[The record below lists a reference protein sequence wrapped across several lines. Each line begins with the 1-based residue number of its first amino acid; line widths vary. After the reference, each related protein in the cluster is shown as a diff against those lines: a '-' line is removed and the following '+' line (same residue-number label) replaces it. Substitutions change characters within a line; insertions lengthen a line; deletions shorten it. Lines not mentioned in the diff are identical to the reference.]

1 MNDAVLCNALSIT
14 HVYTLFVQ
22 KRAMQVLSKTNEDII
37 KEYFDAM
44 QTEINPSVNYVN
56 TNRNTLNRLLE
67 FHNNK
72 FFLKMNK
79 EDIISYLN
87 SLRKS
92 EDIDPLHKWIGTYNS
107 RIIGD
112 CALYPLIVTSTDIGG

>member
-1 MNDAVLCNALSIT
+1 
-14 HVYTLFVQ
+14 
-22 KRAMQVLSKTNEDII
+22 MQVLSKTNEDII

-56 TNRNTLNRLLE
+56 TNRNTLNKLSQ
-67 FHNNK
+67 FHRNK
-72 FFLKMNK
+72 PFAEMKR

-92 EDIDPLHKWIGTYNS
+92 DEIDPLHKWIGTYNLQVGNLT
-107 RIIGD
+107 RFFNG
-112 CALYPLIVTSTDIGG
+112 CIVRSGSSYLPNFLRTFNLCCCVYL

>member
-1 MNDAVLCNALSIT
+1 
-14 HVYTLFVQ
+14 
-22 KRAMQVLSKTNEDII
+22 MQVLSKTNEDII

-79 EDIISYLN
+79 EDSYARPF
-87 SLRKS
+87 SMIFWAKKS
-92 EDIDPLHKWIGTYNS
+92 FF
-107 RIIGD
+107 
-112 CALYPLIVTSTDIGG
+112 

>member
-1 MNDAVLCNALSIT
+1 MYHTIFYLNDAVFCNALSIT

-22 KRAMQVLSKTNEDII
+22 KAAMQVLSKTNEDII

-56 TNRNTLNRLLE
+56 TN
-67 FHNNK
+67 
-72 FFLKMNK
+72 
-79 EDIISYLN
+79 
-87 SLRKS
+87 
-92 EDIDPLHKWIGTYNS
+92 PLHKWIGTYNS

-112 CALYPLIVTSTDIGG
+112 CALYVLVVTSTDIGG

>member
-1 MNDAVLCNALSIT
+1 MQRFIYHSCLHFISTKA
-14 HVYTLFVQ
+14 
-22 KRAMQVLSKTNEDII
+22 AMQVLSKTNEDII

-112 CALYPLIVTSTDIGG
+112 CALYPLVVTSTDIGG